1 MFCVETLILLITVD
15 LMRSMSKS
23 LTLKPAV
30 VPKAGSV
37 FVLQADRLK
46 VTLIGDKLSPKERL
60 KETQRLQRAQ
70 SLIR

>member
-1 MFCVETLILLITVD
+1 MYVVLRHRCILLITVD
-15 LMRSMSKS
+15 LIA
-23 LTLKPAV
+23 LKPAV

-46 VTLIGDKLSPKERL
+46 VTLIGDKLSPKEKQ
-60 KETQRLQRAQ
+60 KETQRMQRAQ